1 MCVGDR
7 TGGSNPP
14 LSALMLIEVSIGEF
28 IDKISILWI
37 KLNRIQDE
45 KKLQNIQLEYDYLIS
60 QVNSVSDSI
69 LNSPDYAELVKA
81 NEIIWDCE
89 ENFRAIEKTELFDE
103 RFINTARTIHSTNDL
118 RADIKKRIN
127 LKYNSSF
134 IEEKSHRN

>member
-1 MCVGDR
+1 
-7 TGGSNPP
+7 
-14 LSALMLIEVSIGEF
+14 
-28 IDKISILWI
+28 
-37 KLNRIQDE
+37 LNRIQDE